1 MGDHAPSVSL
11 NGYIETRVD
20 LEPIGQSPVVQIQL
34 PSSGTF
40 SRASRPQRRIV
51 TSIAACQ
58 NEEAFTRSCLASAGS
73 IYFSTSRRYPR
84 GFLWRVLDNSK
95 VLELRSVDLTKH
107 GRELREATVILQL
120 VFPST
125 IRKGCVALADDGK
138 DILSVFVLTK
148 SNELFTS
155 AILTQFFCDVAA
167 SEVDM
172 GAWCSTFS
180 PPTLRPCNA
189 LRLVAGS
196 PEQLV
201 VTLDDGGIL
210 KLNRKAGQGSAG
222 PIWKD
227 LACHE
232 GSGILTSSLRGLI
245 RWQGANSISYDGMVL
260 DPSSAI
266 AAELSPSRSH
276 LVTVCANHT
285 LKIWNL
291 AKGTVIFTMDIL
303 GQEREPQDIPGV
315 MLDAGNPEI
324 LRVIEADGT
333 IEGDEYYIV
342 TYSPHDGGQFKIWA
356 VRDAEQGSLG
366 IRFLQSDAVLRPPDP
381 DSGLESKAVWKLV
394 DFKLGRGRHDEGI
407 EFWVLMR
414 SSRRYK
420 AYSINFGLSGIH
432 TGWSNTWTSVAAGA
446 LNQQPPPQ
454 ITLSDVRDAPELWLE
469 YLLIPGRFSRTV
481 LETALSAYC
490 STRKAKGTTNAT
502 SSLGERIFSAVCAQ
516 VHLQQVKPDEENGT
530 AFAQYREIMQQ
541 EWTLFYQEVQDL
553 ERLSWQALSLA
564 IDDQSTMPWLLF
576 TGGCAAIRECSRL
589 ELMAQNSSA
598 VLQTPTDLLEAP
610 SIEDGP
616 IPEPKLPHELAV
628 LIQAAAGFRESF
640 CIDFKQSCDTWL
652 SSELWQE
659 PLHSVP
665 KRIEEYYERC
675 GFAEEITD
683 SAITGL
689 RESLAPIGDVECLTT
704 DIFLAVIKEMPHF
717 MHTESDLLYSKF
729 GRKVLVKGGQGMIRL
744 HAQILFDLLVLL
756 VFVEI
761 EVDKDM
767 LPKSQL
773 DTSAVFMALVEQLK
787 WYKLM
792 EWLAKTVWSKPSE
805 PPKELDKEATFDSTK
820 EAGLTILETLFAAAM
835 LPQSFRGQSQCA
847 SLTGT
852 IQDLLVHTT
861 GGNDE
866 VTLDEA
872 IVHVQCN
879 LLRYNELDL
888 ASDFLSFQ
896 PSTPWAM
903 YIKGRY
909 HIARRE
915 TTEAA
920 SCFQKAAYKMG
931 TFLHTHLMDRL
942 TPLHAAGKSTK
953 NYYMAA
959 SGVLSST
966 EAGHFGQGLPFYYE
980 HIYHLF
986 QSASFPSYAAHFAQL
1001 ALQFTRQSPSIE
1013 PPTALLTALFQ
1024 SSLQTS
1030 DIQTAFSALTRLP
1043 RHDQTRLLPSLIKN
1057 LLAAENGPKQ
1067 LLDLPWPPHILP
1079 AIDAYLANDKPSQ
1092 LNLSEKPPVSLEQQ
1106 RKLLA
1111 AWRLRHGDFRGAAA
1125 ALYSQTQQVKQKG
1138 THRTGVV
1145 PRFKLPS
1152 EGDDLGSRRV
1162 DESYLTV
1169 INLMACIGDEDSNTN
1184 EKRNEAWLLSAVD
1197 GGKRRVVTI
1206 EDVRKGWQKELDRR
1220 SVVEGGRWGFGL
1232 GDGEEMELG

>member
-1 MGDHAPSVSL
+1 MDYQATSASL
-11 NGYIETRVD
+11 NAYIETRVD
-20 LEPIGQSPVVQIQL
+20 LEPVGQSPVVQIQL
-34 PSSGTF
+34 HSSGTF

-51 TSIAACQ
+51 TSTAACQ

-84 GFLWRVLDNSK
+84 SFLWRVLDNSK
-95 VLELRSVDLTKH
+95 ILELRSVDLTKH
-107 GRELREATVILQL
+107 DRESREATVVLQL

-125 IRKGCVALADDGK
+125 IRKGCIALADDGN
-138 DILSVFVLTK
+138 DVLSVFVLTK
-148 SNELFTS
+148 SNELFTL
-155 AILTQFFCDVAA
+155 AVQTQFFCDVAA
-167 SEVDM
+167 SEVDV
-172 GAWCSTFS
+172 GAWCNTFS

-210 KLNRKAGQGSAG
+210 KLNRNSGQGSAG
-222 PIWKD
+222 PMWKD
-227 LACHE
+227 LACRE

-276 LVTVCANHT
+276 LITVCANHT

-291 AKGTVIFTMDIL
+291 AKGNVIFSMDIL
-303 GQEREPQDIPGV
+303 GQEREPQDIPRV

-324 LRVIEADGT
+324 LGVIEADGT

-356 VRDAEQGSLG
+356 VRDAEQGKLG
-366 IRFLQSDAVLRPPDP
+366 IRFLQSDAILRPPDP
-381 DSGLESKAVWKLV
+381 DASLESKAVWKLV
-394 DFKLGRGRHDEGI
+394 DFKLGRGRDDEGI

-414 SSRRYK
+414 SSRRYQ
-420 AYSINFGLSGIH
+420 AYSMNFDLTGFH
-432 TGWSNTWTSVAAGA
+432 AGWSNNWTSIAVGT
-446 LNQQPPPQ
+446 LGQQPSPQ
-454 ITLSDVRDAPELWLE
+454 VTSSDVRDAPELWLE
-469 YLLIPGRFSRTV
+469 YLLVPGRYTRTV
-481 LETALSAYC
+481 LETALSTYC
-490 STRKAKGTTNAT
+490 LTRKAKGTTDAT
-502 SSLGERIFSAVCAQ
+502 ISLEERIFSTVCAQ
-516 VHLQQVKPDEENGT
+516 VRSQQVQPGDENGT
-530 AFAQYREIMQQ
+530 AFAQYREMMQQ

-564 IDDQSTMPWLLF
+564 IDNQSSMPWLLF

-589 ELMAQNSSA
+589 ELMAQNSLA

-616 IPEPKLPHELAV
+616 RPEPKLPHELAV
-628 LIQAAAGFRESF
+628 LIQAATRFRESF
-640 CIDFKQSCDTWL
+640 SIDFKQTCIIWL

-675 GFAEEITD
+675 GFAEGITD
-683 SAITGL
+683 LAITGL
-689 RESLAPIGDVECLTT
+689 RESLAPIGDIESLTT

-717 MHTESDLLYSKF
+717 MHTKSDLRYSKF
-729 GRKVLVKGGQGMIRL
+729 GRKVLVKGGQEMIGL
-744 HAQILFDLLVLL
+744 HARILFDLLILL

-773 DTSAVFMALVEQLK
+773 DTSAVFMALIDQSR
-787 WYKLM
+787 WYRLM
-792 EWLAKTVWSKPSE
+792 EWLAKTVWSEPSK

-820 EAGLTILETLFAAAM
+820 EAGLTILETLFGAAI

-852 IQDLLVHTT
+852 IQDLLVHAT

-866 VTLDEA
+866 VTLDEVV
-872 IVHVQCN
+872 VHVQCN

-909 HIARRE
+909 HLARGE

-920 SCFQKAAYKMG
+920 SCFQKAAYRM
-931 TFLHTHLMDRL
+931 
-942 TPLHAAGKSTK
+942 AGKSTK

-959 SGVLSST
+959 SGVLSPT

-980 HIYHLF
+980 HIYQLL
-986 QSASFPSYAAHFAQL
+986 QSASFPSYAAYFAQL
-1001 ALQFTRQSPSIE
+1001 ALQFTRQSPSLE
-1013 PPTALLTALFQ
+1013 PPTALLTALFH
-1024 SSLQTS
+1024 SSLQTF

-1043 RHDQTRLLPSLIKN
+1043 RHDQTPLLPFLIKT
-1057 LLAAENGPKQ
+1057 LLDTQNGPKQ

-1079 AIDAYLANDKPSQ
+1079 AIDTYLANEKPSQ
-1092 LNLSEKPPVSLEQQ
+1092 LKPSEKPPVSLEQQ

-1125 ALYSQTQQVKQKG
+1125 ALYSQMQRVKQKG
-1138 THRTGVV
+1138 TRRAGAV
-1145 PRFKLPS
+1145 PRFKLSS
-1152 EGDDLGSRRV
+1152 EGDDLGSRSL

-1169 INLMACIGDEDSNTN
+1169 INLMACIGDVGGNTN
-1184 EKRNEAWLLSAVD
+1184 EKRSEAWLLSAAD

-1220 SVVEGGRWGFGL
+1220 SVVEGDRWEFGL
-1232 GDGEEMELG
+1232 ADGEKMGLG